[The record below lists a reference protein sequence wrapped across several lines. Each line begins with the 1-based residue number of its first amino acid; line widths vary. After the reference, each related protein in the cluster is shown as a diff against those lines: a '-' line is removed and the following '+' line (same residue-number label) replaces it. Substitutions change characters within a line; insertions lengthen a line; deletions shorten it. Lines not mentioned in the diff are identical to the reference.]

1 MTDPTLVDCSPRQLG
16 CFEVGPLAY
25 GLWRFTTPDVVKATE
40 LIETAL
46 GAGMNLIDTADVYG
60 LDHGG
65 TGFGASEELLGRVLA
80 ANPSLRD
87 RMVLATKGGITPPV
101 PYDSSPDNL
110 RRAVEASLRRLGV
123 DQIDLYQI
131 HRHDYFT
138 HPAAVAETLDT
149 LVSEGKIRQLGVSNH
164 SVRQA
169 RSLLA
174 HLHHPLVSTQPEFS
188 AVHLDPL
195 RDGTFD
201 HCSEVG
207 LTPLVWSPLA
217 GGRLATGTDVRPE
230 LLAVLDELAEREC
243 ADRASIALAFVLSP
257 PSGAGAIVGSQQ
269 PERIKAATTAL
280 DVSLDRRDLYRI
292 IEASDGVPLP

>member
-1 MTDPTLVDCSPRQLG
+1 MTDRTLVDCSPRQLG

-25 GLWRFTTPDVVKATE
+25 GLWRFTTPDVAKATE

-46 GAGMNLIDTADVYG
+46 DAGMNLIDTADVYG

-65 TGFGASEELLGRVLA
+65 AGFGSSEELLGRVLA
-80 ANPSLRD
+80 ASPSLRD
-87 RMVLATKGGITPPV
+87 RMVLATKGGIAPSA
-101 PYDSSPDNL
+101 PYDSSPDVL
-110 RRAVEASLRRLGV
+110 RAAVEDSLRRLGV
-123 DQIDLYQI
+123 DHIDLYQV

-149 LVSEGKIRQLGVSNH
+149 LVTEGKIRQLGVSNH
-164 SVRQA
+164 GVEQT

-174 HLHHPLVSTQPEFS
+174 HLHHPLVSTQPEYS

-201 HCSEVG
+201 LCSAVG

-217 GGRLATGTDVRPE
+217 GGRLATGTDLAPQ

-243 ADRASIALAFVLSP
+243 TDRASIALAFVLSP
-257 PSGAGAIVGSQQ
+257 PSGPVAIVGSQQ
-269 PERIKAATTAL
+269 TERIKAAPTAL
-280 DVSLDRRDLYRI
+280 DVSLDRGDLYRI
-292 IEASDGVPLP
+292 IQASDGVPLP